1 MMGRD
6 TRGRIACFALLVGLM
21 LVAFATHFSRL
32 IRFALQEEQ
41 YSHIILI
48 PLVSAALFFLERKRI
63 FSHVETRWGMGLGLL
78 FAGAV
83 LHWLGLRHST
93 SWSENDRL
101 AIAIFSVLVMW
112 VGAFVLCYGMR
123 ALRTGLF
130 PVLFLLL
137 LVPIA

>member
-1 MMGRD
+1 MMGD

-21 LVAFATHFSRL
+21 LVAFSTPLSRL

-83 LHWLGLRHST
+83 FHWLGLRHSA
-93 SWSENDRL
+93 SSSAHDRL
-101 AIAIFSVLVMW
+101 AIAIFAALVIG
-112 VGAFVLCYGMR
+112 VGGFVLCYGMR
-123 ALRTGLF
+123 ALRTRLF
-130 PVLFLLL
+130 PGLLL
-137 LVPIA
+137 LL